1 MATIERA
8 FFSLETMGDD
18 SPTLIAHHNA
28 KQAIAHI
35 DDSARQTV
43 PTSSGLTLFVRVA
56 RVQGQIERLQTVPD
70 ADLLQHAA
78 DLTGLMEQAYATY
91 EASGDLGAYEHSR
104 KYLKQRDAA
113 RRLLSRE
120 WQQRRDE
127 QILAGCS
134 AAYFVD
140 MGDKDRAQIVANEG
154 KAA

>member
-56 RVQGQIERLQTVPD
+56 RVQGQIERLQTVSD

-78 DLTGLMEQAYATY
+78 DLTVLMWDAWNAFLDTGSSL
-91 EASGDLGAYEHSR
+91 AREHYLTR
-104 KYLKQRDAA
+104 KRQIGVT
-113 RRLLSRE
+113 RRLLSRDWLAQYE
-120 WQQRRDE
+120 QQDACYFCAAGEADR
-127 QILAGCS
+127 LALE
-134 AAYFVD
+134 VTD
-140 MGDKDRAQIVANEG
+140 
-154 KAA
+154 

>member
-56 RVQGQIERLQTVPD
+56 RVQGQIERLHPVTD

-78 DLTGLMEQAYATY
+78 DLTALMWDAWNAFLDTGNSLAQEHYLRRQRQIRAT
-91 EASGDLGAYEHSR
+91 
-104 KYLKQRDAA
+104 
-113 RRLLSRE
+113 RRLLSRDWLAQYE
-120 WQQRRDE
+120 QQNACYFCAAGEADR
-127 QILAGCS
+127 LAREG
-134 AAYFVD
+134 AA
-140 MGDKDRAQIVANEG
+140 A
-154 KAA
+154 

>member
-56 RVQGQIERLQTVPD
+56 RVQGQIERLHPVSD

-78 DLTGLMEQAYATY
+78 DLTGLMWDAWNAFLDTGSTLAQEHYLTRQRQIRAT
-91 EASGDLGAYEHSR
+91 
-104 KYLKQRDAA
+104 
-113 RRLLSRE
+113 RRLLSRDWLAQYE
-120 WQQRRDE
+120 QQDACYFCAAGE
-127 QILAGCS
+127 QARKEM
-134 AAYFVD
+134 AA
-140 MGDKDRAQIVANEG
+140 
-154 KAA
+154 